1 MNGGEKK
8 EQIAIQ
14 CQFAKSTAKEQE
26 V

>member
-14 CQFAKSTAKEQE
+14 CQFAKSIAKEQE

>member
-14 CQFAKSTAKEQE
+14 CQFAKSNAKEQ
-26 V
+26 